1 MFGDREVAAEGQ
13 PINSAFLNWG
23 SASVVN
29 PKNGFHFCDRWFFT
43 SVTRGRPMDVAI
55 QPLNPEPDSGFRLLM
70 RDPPEQVRVW
80 HRLPDDLFD
89 GRRKFVKVRLRGISQ
104 AADTVQLDSM
114 ALFVGDE
121 ASRKIDRRL
130 IGAIVL
136 NESWHEFTT
145 ELRGSGA
152 AMEGARYLSLR
163 FSGKGTIELEFCRL
177 EATPGK
183 LGAWPA
189 AKSIAAKVLSGLR
202 QTVPVASTPAASA
215 ELDDKESES
224 FVAAPPVPAPAK
236 PEKVSAPVAAQTLA
250 KSEPEAKRRP
260 GAVSERQKS
269 VAKLKPEERT
279 QGAPDSVVAA
289 SSPVRA
295 RVEADKVSAPP
306 AEPDAPGS
314 KPEER
319 PGSSA
324 VSEQWQKGPNFLQ
337 NSDFLSWS
345 ESGPAHWTAI
355 LPEGASIRRGRLSAD
370 RPFKSGGLV
379 LAADKMRPDRTM
391 SLSQGMAGRLKPK
404 QILNFAIVGSADART
419 EVEITLKTMSSADI
433 AATDTVV
440 LGAKW
445 QFRTARIVVPANF
458 SDDGGVVA
466 VSIRGGQA
474 KVVNLAFVS
483 AGAPGEDI
491 AGQLEV
497 HELADRDSNALAN
510 GKFDHWSGPL
520 RRPLSI
526 RRTEITD
533 DWVLIN
539 KTPSLGVEARLTEIV
554 PRGLRDGGEHEAVAG
569 LALYGELK
577 GSYVRMEASLDV
589 LQIASGPP
597 RRLRFYART
606 AAPSSAEA
614 SAQRDRSVV
623 QQIFVAERR
632 RVTPTSSE
640 FEVTRLFT
648 IRRNLRIAR
657 IGELHAIDLR
667 ADHRATLLSKARE
680 MMHDVDRSLLL
691 IFECSGFADVAIG
704 DVYFGNDVGVEE
716 EEGGTNTAGE
726 AVLEDPNIA
735 AQVAYLKGIAHWQ
748 SPLAIAA
755 NSNHVDARPA
765 AQANWTWLPDSKFT
779 LDIAICVYN
788 AVEETLDC
796 LESLQRHTTV
806 PHTVTIIDDKSSE
819 ATRERLRLYVA
830 GKPWIRLIENPKNL
844 GYTRSAN
851 IGLSSSSAEW
861 VILLNS
867 DTIVTP
873 GWVEGLFEV
882 VKARPRVAMVGPLSN
897 AASWQSVPDL
907 QDVKG
912 GWSVN
917 PIPEGFSVVDVAQL
931 VADLSP
937 KEFPEATLLN
947 GFCTLMRRDVIE
959 QVGYL
964 DEAAFP
970 MGYGEE
976 NDLCLRV
983 RKAGYSLAV
992 ADHVYVYH
1000 VKSASF
1006 GSVRRSELSKRGTA
1020 QLHLK
1025 HPDVDMK
1032 EIQREMAELTSLITL
1047 RKKLRQR
1054 FGSAAFLKGRTAE
1067 QVRGAASGSS
1077 LTH

>member
-43 SVTRGRPMDVAI
+43 SVTRGRPMDVAV
-55 QPLNPEPDSGFRLLM
+55 QPLNPETDSGFRLLM

-89 GRRKFVKVRLRGISQ
+89 GRRKFVKVRVRGISQ

-121 ASRKIDRRL
+121 ASRQIDRRL

-136 NESWHEFTT
+136 NESWHEFAT

-177 EATPGK
+177 EATPGRM
-183 LGAWPA
+183 GAWPA
-189 AKSIAAKVLSGLR
+189 AKSIAVKVLSSLR
-202 QTVPVASTPAASA
+202 QTVPVASAPAALT
-215 ELDDKESES
+215 EVDDKESES
-224 FVAAPPVPAPAK
+224 FVAASPVLAPAK
-236 PEKVSAPVAAQTLA
+236 PDKVSAPIAEQSLA
-250 KSEPEAKRRP
+250 RSEPEAKRHP
-260 GAVSERQKS
+260 GAVPERQKS
-269 VAKLKPEERT
+269 VAKLQPETDEV
-279 QGAPDSVVAA
+279 SV
-289 SSPVRA
+289 
-295 RVEADKVSAPP
+295 PP
-306 AEPDAPGS
+306 AEPGAPRG
-314 KPEER
+314 KPEEQL
-319 PGSSA
+319 GSSA
-324 VSEQWQKGPNFLQ
+324 ASEQWKKGPNFLQ

-345 ESGPAHWTAI
+345 EAGPTHWKAT

-391 SLSQGMAGRLKPK
+391 SLAQGVTGRLKPK
-404 QILNFAIVGSADART
+404 QILNFAIVGSADTRT
-419 EVEITLKTMSSADI
+419 EVEITLKTTSSADT

-440 LGAKW
+440 LGPKW
-445 QFRTARIVVPANF
+445 QFRTARITVPANF
-458 SDDGGVVA
+458 NDDDSIIA
-466 VSIRGGQA
+466 LSIRGGQA
-474 KVVNLAFVS
+474 KVVNLAFVA
-483 AGAPGEDI
+483 AGTPGEDI
-491 AGQLEV
+491 AGQFEV
-497 HELADRDSNALAN
+497 HELADRDSNALVN

-526 RRTEITD
+526 RRIEITD
-533 DWVLIN
+533 GWVLVN
-539 KTPSLGVEARLTEIV
+539 KTPSPGVEARLTEIV
-554 PRGLRDGGEHEAVAG
+554 PRGLRDGGEHEPVAA
-569 LALYGELK
+569 LALHGELK

-614 SAQRDRSVV
+614 GPQRDRSVI

-632 RVTPTSSE
+632 RATPTSSD

-648 IRRNLRIAR
+648 VRRNVRIAR
-657 IGELHAIDLR
+657 IGELHAIGLR
-667 ADHRATLLSKARE
+667 ADHRAALLSKAKE

-716 EEGGTNTAGE
+716 EGTNTASE
-726 AVLEDPNIA
+726 AALEDPNIA
-735 AQVAYLKGIAHWQ
+735 AQLAYLKGIAHWQ

-755 NSNHVDARPA
+755 NSNHVDAIPA
-765 AQANWTWLPDSKFT
+765 AQANWTWLPDSKLT

-819 ATRERLRLYVA
+819 VTRERLRHYVS
-830 GKPWIRLIENPKNL
+830 GKPWIRLIENAKNL

-1032 EIQREMAELTSLITL
+1032 EIQRAMAELTSLITL

-1054 FGSAAFLKGRTAE
+1054 FGSAAFLEDRKTER
-1067 QVRGAASGSS
+1067 VHGAASGSS